1 MRPMSGMYPMSGAG
15 LTVPFLGRQLR
26 SMGLLPRD
34 NGGWMKLG
42 LGLAAVV
49 CGGFL
54 LARYARHLHQ

>member
-1 MRPMSGMYPMSGAG
+1 
-15 LTVPFLGRQLR
+15 
-26 SMGLLPRD
+26 MGLLPRD

-54 LARYARHLHQ
+54 LARYARHWHQ